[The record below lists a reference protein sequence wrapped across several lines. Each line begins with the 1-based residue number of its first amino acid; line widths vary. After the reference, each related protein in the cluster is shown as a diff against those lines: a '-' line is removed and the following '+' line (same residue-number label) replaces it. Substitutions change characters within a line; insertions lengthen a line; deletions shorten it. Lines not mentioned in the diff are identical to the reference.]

1 MPQQARHSA
10 YIYALSNEHAGV
22 SVPQAVHVQI
32 VRQIALPQN
41 LFEPECECPRHHRI
55 PAGLPEQI
63 VLFLQS
69 PFTTLFFLPRTFF
82 LPGTKQFAEFFRQI
96 YHPHPRTGL
105 RFFHQ
110 DRLAAQLYYIAP
122 DMQRPPAIE
131 RVSAQEY
138 AALREQALRG
148 RAHVELSAAL
158 LAFQADL
165 CDLCGGALVRIANG
179 CAVAERDGA
188 QLLIKELLG
197 TDVLPAVQALL
208 ADFGAQEAQ
217 LCVQRPDGAQA
228 LAAYRP
234 LSCAA
239 PDVLWGLYLD

>member
-1 MPQQARHSA
+1 MRRFAAEADANGCVLYTLPAEASLYAWYRSVMGTTQTARGA
-10 YIYALSNEHAGV
+10 RL
-22 SVPQAVHVQI
+22 
-32 VRQIALPQN
+32 RIA
-41 LFEPECECPRHHRI
+41 R
-55 PAGLPEQI
+55 
-63 VLFLQS
+63 
-69 PFTTLFFLPRTFF
+69 
-82 LPGTKQFAEFFRQI
+82 
-96 YHPHPRTGL
+96 
-105 RFFHQ
+105 
-110 DRLAAQLYYIAP
+110 AP
-122 DMQRPPAIE
+122 DMQCPPVIE

-165 CDLCGGALVRIANG
+165 CDLCGGALVRIASG

-208 ADFGAQEAQ
+208 AGFGALEAQ
-217 LCVQRPDGAQA
+217 LCVQRPDGAQT